1 MKPSLREV
9 FELDDPP
16 GRIALALAL
25 GVFISCTPFWGLH
38 TLLSILVAT
47 LLRLNRAVTV
57 TGTWLNLPWFAPFV
71 YGAALAVGALIVPGF
86 VHAPA
91 ASLPDVLHTP
101 GSLSWRSVLLW
112 ANGVS
117 LRLFVGTTVVG
128 LVAALATYV
137 VTLYLIVLRR
147 RRRADREGSCSPR
160 SHAA

>member
-1 MKPSLREV
+1 MKPSLREI

-16 GRIALALAL
+16 RRIALALAV

-38 TLLSILVAT
+38 TLLSIAVAT

-71 YGAALAVGALIVPGF
+71 YGTALAVGALIVPGAA
-86 VHAPA
+86 HAPA
-91 ASLPDVLHTP
+91 ASLADVLHTP

-117 LRLFVGTTVVG
+117 LRLLAGTTVVG
-128 LVAALATYV
+128 LVAALVTYV
-137 VTLYLIVLRR
+137 VALNLIALRR
-147 RRRADREGSCSPR
+147 RRPTDREGSGSSRP
-160 SHAA
+160 HAA